1 MNDPTKQLA
10 QWNQSA
16 YEAALTYARAGLESV
31 EQLLRL
37 NLETARQTLET
48 QTRNTRELLSARDP
62 QTALSKLAEA
72 NMHQTAAYASSVYE
86 IVSQMQNQLRST
98 FEEQLARVN
107 TAMKGGAA
115 DIARSVPGGE
125 ISSAALK
132 STLAATDAMMES
144 ITQAT
149 RQFGSLSE
157 ETLKATAQHMVKGA
171 EELTKVAESPKKR

>member
-1 MNDPTKQLA
+1 
-10 QWNQSA
+10 
-16 YEAALTYARAGLESV
+16 
-31 EQLLRL
+31 
-37 NLETARQTLET
+37 
-48 QTRNTRELLSARDP
+48 
-62 QTALSKLAEA
+62 
-72 NMHQTAAYASSVYE
+72 
-86 IVSQMQNQLRST
+86 
-98 FEEQLARVN
+98 
-107 TAMKGGAA
+107 MKGGAA